1 MTSIAAFSNFALQYV
16 EWETG
21 SGALTLPAASLAPL
35 HIGPMDASVY
45 LSPLVYTG
53 FQTDATYGAGV
64 ASSNRM
70 PASAYT
76 YANPF
81 SVQAGEVSPLSYY
94 VDAAAI

>member
-1 MTSIAAFSNFALQYV
+1 MTSIQAFSNFALQYV

-21 SGALTLPAASLAPL
+21 SGAITLPAATITPL
-35 HIGPMDASVY
+35 FVGNMVADLF
-45 LSPLVYTG
+45 LSPLVKSAS
-53 FQTDATYGAGV
+53 QTDTDFGAAV
-64 ASSNRM
+64 ASTIRT

-81 SVQAGEVSPLSYY
+81 SVQAGEVSPLSYF